1 MTTRYTI
8 RQFAQKKFAEKG
20 KKLIIPAKY
29 VNERF
34 SEYAILI
41 TSEDDFTECCNR
53 LKGKSIEE
61 VLPKL
66 IAITRNIMK
75 YSDKELNEHYEA
87 NNQAFKDWGDD
98 VILFYIHR
106 AAMDDH
112 WAEKNP
118 IRMMWD

>member
-20 KKLIIPAKY
+20 KKLIVPAIY

-34 SEYAILI
+34 HEYAILI
-41 TSEDDFTECCNR
+41 TDEKGFTECCNR
-53 LKGKSIEE
+53 LKDKSIEE

-75 YSDKELNEHYEA
+75 YSDEELNEHYKA
-87 NNQAFKDWGDD
+87 SNQAFVDWGNDI
-98 VILFYIHR
+98 ILFYIHR
-106 AAMDDH
+106 SAIDNK

-118 IRMMWD
+118 IRMCWD